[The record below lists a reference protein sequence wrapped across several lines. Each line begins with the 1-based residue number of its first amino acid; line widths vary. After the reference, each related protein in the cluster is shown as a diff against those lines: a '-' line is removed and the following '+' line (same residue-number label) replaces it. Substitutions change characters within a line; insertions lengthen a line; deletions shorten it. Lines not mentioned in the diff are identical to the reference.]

1 MNKELEELRNKKLE
15 ELRETIIKLYNYLQN
30 GSYGNIQEI
39 VNTYNTV
46 FEGIKRKQS
55 YTRCASCLRRYI
67 KELYFALQEYDELK
81 QEKEVIVEERVTENN
96 EVENNIIDEEKQDD
110 RSHKR
115 GRKKAN
121 G

>member
-1 MNKELEELRNKKLE
+1 MNSKLE
-15 ELRETIIKLYNYLQN
+15 EHRETIIKLYDYLQN

-67 KELYFALQEYDELK
+67 KELYFALEEHDKFK
-81 QEKEVIVEERVTENN
+81 QEQENN
-96 EVENNIIDEEKQDD
+96 KIENNTIDEEKQDK
-110 RSHKR
+110 RSDKR
-115 GRKKAN
+115 GRKKTN
-121 G
+121 S